1 MKKLIIPLMCVLMMT
16 ASHVWAQTTSD
27 NNQYG
32 LDAVTIQ
39 AYNPP
44 IERVGVSESILYTRD
59 YRQVNAAV
67 DVLDAPNGNVLYHR
81 EHAEFFVSVIRI
93 VDGWAEINPGE
104 WIPANVLGPAYHSR
118 LNGVLLPEG
127 AEVLEYPIGWTR
139 SSVTFWS
146 NAPGQQAA
154 ITNENAFAP
163 YHMAH
168 IFAEVDVDG
177 VLWYQV
183 GVDQWLPAEEFN
195 VLRPI
200 ERPDE
205 IDTRVW
211 IAVDIAEQIVMAYEG
226 DKLVFATLVATG
238 EPWSPTESG
247 FFRVYLQYG
256 HRNMTRGNPN
266 DSWFYFMEDVPFTLY
281 FNGDRAL
288 HGAYWHDAFGE
299 TQSHGCVN
307 MSLNDAY
314 WLFTWA
320 TDYMFTEASGGSEWP
335 MVYVYDT
342 NLPDLGFG
350 MEYHHD

>member
-1 MKKLIIPLMCVLMMT
+1 MFRRFALILFILIMASINVL
-16 ASHVWAQTTSD
+16 AQDSSS
-27 NNQYG
+27 NQQG
-32 LDAVTIQ
+32 LDDATIE
-39 AYNPP
+39 AYNPAGLSR
-44 IERVGVSESILYTRD
+44 IGVSDGILHTRD

-67 DVLDAPNGNVLYHR
+67 DVLDAPGGNVLYHR
-81 EHAEFFVSVIRI
+81 EHAEFFVSLLRI

-104 WIPANVLGPAYHSR
+104 WIPANVLGPAYLSQ
-118 LNGVLLPEG
+118 LNGITLENG
-127 AEVLEYPIGWTR
+127 IEDLEYPVGWTR
-139 SSVTFWS
+139 SAVTFWS
-146 NAPGQQAA
+146 TAPGEEAP
-154 ITNENAFAP
+154 ITNANAFAP
-163 YHMAH
+163 YYFAH
-168 IFAEVDVDG
+168 IFAEVEVDG

-195 VLRPI
+195 ILRPI
-200 ERPDE
+200 EKPED

-211 IAVDIAEQIVMAYEG
+211 VAVDVAEQIVMAYE
-226 DKLVFATLVATG
+226 DEKLVFASLVASG

-314 WLFTWA
+314 WLYTWA
-320 TDYMFTEASGGSEWP
+320 TDYMFSEASGGSEWP

-350 MEYHHD
+350 METHD